1 METYLIYIGK
11 VAVATCAFYIAYLLL
26 FQNRKQFVFNRVYL
40 PVSLAVSFIIPLIT
54 LTTVK
59 YVNSGTSVDP
69 NSFAWLPEP
78 EEIQTKGSVWEWY
91 HLLPGLYIAG
101 VAGFLL
107 HLLLGHLKALT
118 IVGSSRT
125 EEIFGAK
132 VCVTRKEVHPFSF
145 FNRIVVSEKTLSHPN
160 LDMIVSHEKIH
171 VAENHTLDILFCEI
185 LFLFLWFNPFAW
197 LIRDA
202 VKNNLEYKTDHQI
215 AQHFHPQTYQLAM
228 VSLADKEGVAP
239 FLTALNG
246 SQLKNRIIMMK
257 KKTENKFAVVKQL
270 AVLPLLAVLV
280 MGLSN
285 RETKTEIVHNES
297 ISATAVPQT
306 DKTVKGKI
314 TDEKGLPVSS
324 VSVLL
329 KGKTTGTISDP
340 NGNYEIKLAN
350 RPETLIFSM
359 PGYERVERAINPDK
373 QKELNVKLK
382 TDNSAKTGELKVV
395 ANGNNPPAVPGS
407 LTIRNDD
414 GTVTKP
420 LFIVDGKETES
431 IETLDP
437 ETIESISVL
446 KEKSATELYGEKG
459 KNGVVLITSK
469 EAAKATQNKI
479 SENPLV
485 VVDGKEFYG
494 EINDIPVEN
503 IASINVL
510 KGESATGK
518 YGEKAKDGVIEVATK
533 TGSDAITST
542 LQLRRFIAE
551 RIKYPVKAQENGEQA
566 TVRLYVK
573 MGKTCEVVAKPN
585 GEVPN
590 LDEVVVVAYS
600 TGKVTAP
607 GKKENYQALENEVI
621 RVIGLLPEVNI
632 PEFKG
637 KTVGFTVN
645 FVLQ

>member
-11 VAVATCAFYIAYLLL
+11 VAVATSAFYIAYLLL
-26 FQNRKQFVFNRVYL
+26 FQNRKQFVFNRIYL

-54 LTTVK
+54 FTTVK
-59 YVNSGTSVDP
+59 YFNAETSVDP

-78 EEIQTKGSVWEWY
+78 EETQALGFVWEWY
-91 HLLPGLYIAG
+91 HLLTGLYIAG

-107 HLLLGHLKALT
+107 HLLLGHWKALT

-160 LDMIVSHEKIH
+160 LDMIVSHENIH
-171 VAENHTLDILFCEI
+171 VGENHTLDILLTEI
-185 LFLFLWFNPFAW
+185 LFLFQWFNPFAW

-270 AVLPLLAVLV
+270 AVLPLLAILV
-280 MGLSN
+280 MSLSN
-285 RETKTEIVHNES
+285 RETKTEIVQNETVTV
-297 ISATAVPQT
+297 IAVTQN

-324 VSVLL
+324 VSVIL

-340 NGNYEIKLAN
+340 NGNYEIKLASG
-350 RPETLIFSM
+350 PETLIFSM
-359 PGYERVERAINPDK
+359 PGYERVESTVNPEK

-382 TDNSAKTGELKVV
+382 VDKNAKPGELKVV
-395 ANGNNPPAVPGS
+395 ANGNNPTAVPGS
-407 LTIRNDD
+407 LTIRNAD
-414 GTVTKP
+414 GTISKP

-437 ETIESISVL
+437 ATIESISVL
-446 KEKSATELYGEKG
+446 KEKSATDLYGEKG
-459 KNGVVLITSK
+459 INGVVLITSK
-469 EAAKATQNKI
+469 EAAKTAQNKFFG
-479 SENPLV
+479 NPLV
-485 VVDGKEFYG
+485 IVDGKEFHG

-503 IASINVL
+503 VASINVL
-510 KGESATGK
+510 KGESAIVK
-518 YGEKAKDGVIEVATK
+518 YGEKGNDGVIEVATK
-533 TGSDAITST
+533 SGNDAISST

-600 TGKVTAP
+600 KGTVTAP

-637 KTVGFTVN
+637 KTVEFTVN

>member
-59 YVNSGTSVDP
+59 YFIPETSVDS

-78 EEIQTKGSVWEWY
+78 EEIQTKGLVWEWY
-91 HLLPGLYIAG
+91 HFVTGLYISG

-171 VAENHTLDILFCEI
+171 VAENHTLDILLTEI
-185 LFLFLWFNPFAW
+185 LFLLQWFNPFAW

-285 RETKTEIVHNES
+285 RETKTEIIQNES
-297 ISATAVPQT
+297 ISATVVTQN

-329 KGKTTGTISDP
+329 KGKTIGTISDP

-350 RPETLIFSM
+350 GPETLIFSM
-359 PGYERVERAINPDK
+359 PGYERVEIAVNPEK

-382 TDNSAKTGELKVV
+382 ADNSAKTGELKVV
-395 ANGNNPPAVPGS
+395 ANGNNPTAVPGS
-407 LTIRNDD
+407 VTIRNAD

-446 KEKSATELYGEKG
+446 KEKSATVLYGEKG

-469 EAAKATQNKI
+469 EAAKAAQNKI

-485 VVDGKEFYG
+485 AVDGKEFYG

-510 KGESATGK
+510 KGEKATGK
-518 YGEKAKDGVIEVATK
+518 YGEKGKEGVIEVTTK
-533 TGSDAITST
+533 SENDAINTT
-542 LQLRRFIAE
+542 LELRKFIAE

-566 TVRLYVK
+566 TVRLFVK

-600 TGKVTAP
+600 TGKVTAS